1 MDGNPSPSRGMHE
14 LVKMI
19 KNLLNIKKK
28 LTWKKFQLNDQLI
41 QLLEEFVDTDT

>member
-19 KNLLNIKKK
+19 QNLLNIKKN
-28 LTWKKFQLNDQLI
+28 WPEKKFQLNDQLI